1 MEVLSDSINYS
12 DSEDDDWFSKATEQ
26 SAINEEISYVDCN
39 SMLRN
44 SAVKF
49 LINYFYMILYVN
61 EEFMYF

>member
-1 MEVLSDSINYS
+1 MDVLSDSTNYS
-12 DSEDDDWFSKATEQ
+12 DSEDDDWFPKATEQ
-26 SAINEEISYVDCN
+26 SAINEEISDVDCN